1 MSYQE
6 IAQQI
11 KKDLDTELGFTFSV
25 GLAPNKVLAKVG
37 SKWQKPS
44 GLTVIPG
51 RRIHVFLQ
59 DYPVEKVW
67 GIGVQTAALLAK
79 RGVRTALQFARRPEV
94 WVKKTLTKPFYEI
107 WQELNGQ
114 CVLLLETET
123 KHDYQS
129 IQKFK
134 TFTPPSQD
142 RTFLFA
148 QLSKRHCQLNGSQPD
163 MTTTYCGH
171 DCFECPILYHFT
183 FSLP

>member
-1 MSYQE
+1 M
-6 IAQQI
+6 AQQI

-25 GLAPNKVLAKVG
+25 GLAPNKVVAKIG
-37 SKWQKPS
+37 SKWVKPS

-51 RRIHVFLQ
+51 RRIHLFLQ

-67 GIGVQTAALLAK
+67 GIGAQTAALLAK
-79 RGVRTALQFARRPEV
+79 RGVRTALQFARRNEV
-94 WVKKTLTKPFYEI
+94 WVKKNLTKPFYEI

-114 CVLLLETET
+114 CVLELETEA

-148 QLSKRHCQLNGSQPD
+148 QLSQEHR
-163 MTTTYCGH
+163 
-171 DCFECPILYHFT
+171 ECVY
-183 FSLP
+183 